1 MTSTPDKPQT
11 TNQRPDEPPPGWI
24 VSGGALCGPDGI
36 WHVAETRDH
45 ALDVAWSA
53 WREANDATDPTTEQ
67 WRTVNHVTDFELTEV
82 FALLCAAHPRD
93 LALLVVRLRGRL
105 DLEYQMRGVR
115 QQP

>member
-1 MTSTPDKPQT
+1 MSQPDT

-53 WREANDATDPTTEQ
+53 WREANDATDPTTAAEAI
-67 WRTVNHVTDFELTEV
+67 THYPTALTKRQIKRAYDKGEIGLSDALPALV
-82 FALLCAAHPRD
+82 FDHD
-93 LALLVVRLRGRL
+93 MERGEAYKFL
-105 DLEYQMRGVR
+105 GL
-115 QQP
+115 